1 MSTALRIAA
10 VTQVLKDLL
19 NDGLINNDVSG
30 ITQNNITVSSLPPD
44 RIKTDGENEASQLNI
59 FMYQA
64 TYNAGWQNVAYPSF
78 NTAGDRTT
86 NPPLA
91 LDLHYFLT
99 AYGASELHTDILLGM
114 GMQFFHETPVLA
126 RQQITQATG
135 SVQVS
140 KASNHLPDA
149 MRFLSRAELAAQV
162 EQIKLTPEGLSIED
176 ISKLWAAFGAKYRP
190 TAAYKVTVVLIE
202 SERSV
207 KPGLPVRERRIYAE
221 PFKIPVIEK
230 ILSGPAAGQPALE
243 HQKILTGHRLILQG
257 AELDNE
263 VVEIMIDGDTL
274 DSVAVS
280 LEVNATEAAFN
291 LPASIRA
298 GMHEINVVH
307 PVLMGSPEVPHKG
320 VQSKP
325 AFFSLAPSVTGMP
338 QVQNRVV
345 APNGSVSATVSL
357 TINPEVQ
364 PGQRVQL
371 LLNELTAIN
380 PRSYTFS
387 MPASAFGEPA
397 QPISSLK
404 IPVLGVKQG
413 SYLLRIAVD
422 DTESPLHTDS
432 ITQQYNAPLVNL

>member
-44 RIKTDGENEASQLNI
+44 RIRTDGETEASQLNI

-64 TYNAGWQNVAYPSF
+64 TYNAGWQNIAYPSF
-78 NTAGDRTT
+78 NAAGDRTT

-126 RQQITQATG
+126 KQQITQATG
-135 SVQVS
+135 SVQVNN
-140 KASNHLPDA
+140 ASNHLPDSL
-149 MRFLSRAELAAQV
+149 RFLSRAELAAQV
-162 EQIKLTPEGLSIED
+162 EQIKITPEGLSIED

-202 SERSV
+202 SERVV
-207 KPGLPVRERRIYAE
+207 KPGLPVRERRIYAK

-230 ILSGPAAGQPALE
+230 ILSSPAVGQPAME
-243 HQKILTGHRLILQG
+243 HQKILAGHRLILQG
-257 AELDNE
+257 AEMDSE
-263 VVEIMIDGDTL
+263 VVEIMIDGNTI
-274 DSVAVS
+274 DSAAAS
-280 LEVNATEAAFN
+280 LEVNATEASFS
-291 LPASIRA
+291 LPASLAA
-298 GMHEINVVH
+298 GMHELNVVH

-325 AFFSLAPSVTGMP
+325 AFFTLSPAVTGTP

-345 APNGSVSATVSL
+345 APAGSVSANLSV
-357 TINPEVQ
+357 TINPAVQ
-364 PGQRVQL
+364 PGQRVQV
-371 LLNELTAIN
+371 LLNELTAST
-380 PRSYTFS
+380 PQSYTFS

-397 QPISSLK
+397 QPTTNLQ
-404 IPVLGVKQG
+404 IPVSGVKQG
-413 SYLLRIAVD
+413 SYLLRVVVD
-422 DTESPLHTDS
+422 GAESPLQTNS
-432 ITQQYNAPLVNL
+432 ITQQYNAPLISL